1 MTDKTKLRERD
12 VELLKAWAG
21 NNMNR
26 RRTSEALFMAKSTLD
41 YQIKRIWQ
49 RTGLDPRK
57 FTDLVKLMM
66 RIREEEERAKADTTG
81 G

>member
-26 RRTSEALFMAKSTLD
+26 RRTSEALSMAKSTMD
-41 YQIKRIWQ
+41 YRIKRIWQ

-57 FTDLVKLMM
+57 FTDLIKLMM
-66 RIREEEERAKADTTG
+66 WIREEEAHEQTDRT
-81 G
+81 